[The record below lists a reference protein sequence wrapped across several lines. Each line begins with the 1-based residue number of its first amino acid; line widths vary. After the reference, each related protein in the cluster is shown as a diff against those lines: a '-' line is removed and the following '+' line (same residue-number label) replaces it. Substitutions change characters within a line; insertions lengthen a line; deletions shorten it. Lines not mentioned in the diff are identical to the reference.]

1 MPFMDAR
8 AVSDFER
15 QQMDMMLH
23 KNGSDNRNGSQ
34 LSRAGEQIIQQSPF
48 RVESGIKRSE
58 YESP

>member
-8 AVSDFER
+8 AVSDFEG

-23 KNGSDNRNGSQ
+23 KNVSYNRSASQ

-48 RVESGIKRSE
+48 RVESGTKRSD